1 MEEGRPRERE
11 AERRR
16 EDELSTDIH
25 YCVPNNA

>member
-1 MEEGRPRERE
+1 MEEGRPREGGRE
-11 AERRR
+11 KMR